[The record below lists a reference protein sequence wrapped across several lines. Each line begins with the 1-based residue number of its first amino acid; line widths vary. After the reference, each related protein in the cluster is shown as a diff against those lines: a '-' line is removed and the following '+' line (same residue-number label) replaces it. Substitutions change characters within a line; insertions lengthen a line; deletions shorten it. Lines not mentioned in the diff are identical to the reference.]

1 MMGHHSRGEAL
12 FYYFR
17 LEDQVPENH
26 LLRLIDKHISF
37 EFVRKQLKSSYSET
51 GRPSIDPELLLRIL
65 LIGYLYGM
73 TSERKLV
80 EELRMHVAWRWFTGL
95 SFDQE
100 IPHHSTFSK
109 NRHGRFQES
118 KLFEQ
123 LFEQIVRQCVE
134 VGLVEGKQLSV
145 DGSFVEANAAKKSR
159 VPREQLAEAAQVHHT
174 IRQYLKELEEQN
186 PVEEPEHKQDQ
197 VSTTD
202 PDSTFA
208 TKGGTP
214 ARLGYY
220 DNYLVDN
227 HSCIIVGRSELV
239 GLEVDEIQ
247 MRQGHWAVVD
257 LIGKGGH
264 IRTVPIPA
272 WVKTALDQWILA
284 ARVTEGRI
292 FRGVARTGKVWG
304 AGISQNVV
312 WYVVRSCCGR
322 AGLEHIAPHDL
333 RRTCAKLCHD
343 SGGALEQI
351 QFLLGHASVQTTER
365 YLGCKQ
371 NLGHPVND
379 LFNLK
384 TGGKPPENDVDSVT
398 VQASASVET
407 RTPQGVECRH
417 GGSEHD
423 RRVCEPRQLP
433 LPERTDLVEIG
444 KGRRP
449 RSLRRCSGSRA
460 ARSDSESEA
469 NGQRDPAVV
478 GSVGFGTLPDRTP

>member
-1 MMGHHSRGEAL
+1 MGKQKVKPNYRRRSLRLPDLDHCKRAVLNSLGSPASRRVYEYAIDQFIAWYCSEPRLAFNRIVVVRYRMHLESRGLAANTINQQLAAVRRLAHEAADAGL
-12 FYYFR
+12 
-17 LEDQVPENH
+17 LSPE
-26 LLRLIDKHISF
+26 LAAGISR
-37 EFVRKQLKSSYSET
+37 VKGVKQLGFRAGNWLSTEQSSEVLKHACGSTMRAKRDYAMLAM
-51 GRPSIDPELLLRIL
+51 LLGCGFR
-65 LIGYLYGM
+65 
-73 TSERKLV
+73 
-80 EELRMHVAWRWFTGL
+80 
-95 SFDQE
+95 
-100 IPHHSTFSK
+100 
-109 NRHGRFQES
+109 
-118 KLFEQ
+118 
-123 LFEQIVRQCVE
+123 
-134 VGLVEGKQLSV
+134 
-145 DGSFVEANAAKKSR
+145 
-159 VPREQLAEAAQVHHT
+159 
-174 IRQYLKELEEQN
+174 
-186 PVEEPEHKQDQ
+186 
-197 VSTTD
+197 
-202 PDSTFA
+202 
-208 TKGGTP
+208 
-214 ARLGYY
+214 
-220 DNYLVDN
+220 
-227 HSCIIVGRSELV
+227 RSELV

-304 AGISQNVV
+304 TGISQNVV

-384 TGGKPPENDVDSVT
+384 TDRKPPENDVDSVT

-407 RTPQGVECRH
+407 RTPQGVECGH

-444 KGRRP
+444 KVRRP

-460 ARSDSESEA
+460 ARSDSQSEA
-469 NGQRDPAVV
+469 NGQRNDRKYDYRYSRLTHV
-478 GSVGFGTLPDRTP
+478 FGRLLYERRITEEDLRGLGEDKLKPIRSFAKFLAEDTAA

>member
-1 MMGHHSRGEAL
+1 MLNSLGSPASRRVYEYAIDQFIAWYCSEPRLAFNRIVVVRYRLHLESRGLAANTINQQLAAVRRLAHEAADAGL
-12 FYYFR
+12 
-17 LEDQVPENH
+17 LSPE
-26 LLRLIDKHISF
+26 LAAGISR
-37 EFVRKQLKSSYSET
+37 VKGVKQLGFRAGNWLSTEQSSEVLTHACGSTMRAKRDYAMLAM
-51 GRPSIDPELLLRIL
+51 LLGCGFR
-65 LIGYLYGM
+65 
-73 TSERKLV
+73 
-80 EELRMHVAWRWFTGL
+80 
-95 SFDQE
+95 
-100 IPHHSTFSK
+100 
-109 NRHGRFQES
+109 
-118 KLFEQ
+118 
-123 LFEQIVRQCVE
+123 
-134 VGLVEGKQLSV
+134 
-145 DGSFVEANAAKKSR
+145 
-159 VPREQLAEAAQVHHT
+159 
-174 IRQYLKELEEQN
+174 
-186 PVEEPEHKQDQ
+186 
-197 VSTTD
+197 
-202 PDSTFA
+202 
-208 TKGGTP
+208 
-214 ARLGYY
+214 
-220 DNYLVDN
+220 
-227 HSCIIVGRSELV
+227 RSELV

-304 AGISQNVV
+304 TGISQNVV

-384 TGGKPPENDVDSVT
+384 TDKKPPENDVDSVT
-398 VQASASVET
+398 VQPSASVET
-407 RTPQGVECRH
+407 RTPQGIGCRH

-423 RRVCEPRQLP
+423 QPVGEPRQLP
-433 LPERTDLVEIG
+433 LPERTDLVEVG